1 MVLAINLRV
10 DFPYLHQWIYF
21 SESIPVIHQSAKG
34 LLGLMQA
41 ILVLAIIHILILEY
55 SDGRCTNTMEMVL
68 NIPCSKQCQ
77 NY

>member
-1 MVLAINLRV
+1 MELAINLRV

-41 ILVLAIIHILILEY
+41 TLVF
-55 SDGRCTNTMEMVL
+55 
-68 NIPCSKQCQ
+68 
-77 NY
+77 